1 MKRSLALVLMA
12 AVLLAVAGCSDESQD
27 SSGSD
32 QTETTAGSQNEE
44 SGDSA
49 TGTEA
54 LDVCSMLTDS
64 DVQEVLGEP
73 AEPVDQSTGEMYGC
87 SWTGTGDALNVLS
100 VSVMVHP
107 DPATAQ
113 EMYEA
118 TKEGLEGTEI
128 TGLGDDASYSESFGL
143 EVLYGRYD
151 ISVDNTGPDEKQSDI
166 TVAQTVMEQLT

>member
-1 MKRSLALVLMA
+1 MA
-12 AVLLAVAGCSDESQD
+12 ATLLAVAGCSDNESQD
-27 SSGSD
+27 AAGSD
-32 QTETTAGSQNEE
+32 QPETTAGSENEE

-49 TGTEA
+49 VGSEA

-73 AEPVDQSTGEMYGC
+73 AEAVDQSTGEMYGC

-118 TKEGLEGTEI
+118 TKEGLDGTEI

-151 ISVDNTGPDEKQSDI
+151 VSVDNTGPDEKQSDI
-166 TVAQTVMEQLT
+166 TVAQTVMEQLP